1 MRKPYTMRHTFIS
14 MGLTKGVK
22 IRWLAEYCGTSVAMI
37 EKHYGKYLG
46 GDSEEQL
53 NRLLGAE
60 SETLSETFG
69 TPETQKQD
77 QPEEIIKEGENGP
90 TWIRTRDR
98 PVMSRW
104 L

>member
-1 MRKPYTMRHTFIS
+1 
-14 MGLTKGVK
+14 
-22 IRWLAEYCGTSVAMI
+22 MI
-37 EKHYGKYLG
+37 EKHYGKCLG

-53 NRLLGAE
+53 NRLLGAK
-60 SETLSETFG
+60 SETSSETFG
-69 TPETQKQD
+69 TPGSQKQD
-77 QPEEIIKEGENGP
+77 QPEEIIKEDESGP

>member
-1 MRKPYTMRHTFIS
+1 MVNIS
-14 MGLTKGVK
+14 C
-22 IRWLAEYCGTSVAMI
+22 LASFRLIFGMATLSPRATRARNSRSLI

-60 SETLSETFG
+60 SETLSATFG

-77 QPEEIIKEGENGP
+77 QPEEIIKKGESGP